1 MNSIHHTF
9 KSNRICFNPLRSTI
23 TSVSK
28 HIINKL
34 DSKMSSIRLNSKK
47 LLDSIDCSVNHLKN
61 YIYKLL
67 YYAGQ
72 IDEMVF
78 EVLKNNNI
86 EV

>member
-1 MNSIHHTF
+1 
-9 KSNRICFNPLRSTI
+9 
-23 TSVSK
+23 
-28 HIINKL
+28 
-34 DSKMSSIRLNSKK
+34 MSSIRLNSKK